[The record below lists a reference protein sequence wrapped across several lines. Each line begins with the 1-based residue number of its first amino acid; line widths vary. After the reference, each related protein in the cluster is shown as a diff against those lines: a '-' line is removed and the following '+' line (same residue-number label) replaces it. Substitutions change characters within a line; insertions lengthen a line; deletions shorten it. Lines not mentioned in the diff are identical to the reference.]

1 MGSPDYVLA
10 KTEELIAQ
18 LPESF
23 TLGQNYPNP
32 FNPET
37 NIPFTIAMPS
47 YVQISIYNLL
57 GQKVV
62 SLESRWFDM
71 GQYNVRW
78 NGKDAQGNQLSTGV
92 YIYSLES
99 PEFRKAKKLILVK

>member
-1 MGSPDYVLA
+1 
-10 KTEELIAQ
+10 
-18 LPESF
+18 
-23 TLGQNYPNP
+23 
-32 FNPET
+32 
-37 NIPFTIAMPS
+37 
-47 YVQISIYNLL
+47 
-57 GQKVV
+57 VV

-99 PEFRKAKKLILVK
+99 AEFRKAKKLILVK